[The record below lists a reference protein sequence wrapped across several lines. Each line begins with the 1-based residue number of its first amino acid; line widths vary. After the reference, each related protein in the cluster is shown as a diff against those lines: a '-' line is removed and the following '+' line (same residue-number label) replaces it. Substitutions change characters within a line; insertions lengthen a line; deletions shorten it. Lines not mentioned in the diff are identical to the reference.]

1 MLLVDNP
8 INFEFYFTFDGLI
21 AIHNT
26 DYKIVQD
33 LYNKY
38 YEKYGDK
45 HEYDLYSVNKYPFK
59 DLFKQCTNKK
69 ESAD

>member
-8 INFEFYFTFDGLI
+8 INFEFYLTFDSLI
-21 AIHNT
+21 VIHNT

-33 LYNKY
+33 VYNKY

-45 HEYDLYSVNKYPFK
+45 HEYYLYTVGKYDLKY
-59 DLFKQCTNKK
+59 
-69 ESAD
+69 

>member
-8 INFEFYFTFDGLI
+8 INIEFYFAFDDLI
-21 AIHNT
+21 VIHNT

-33 LYNKY
+33 VYINY

-45 HEYDLYSVNKYPFK
+45 HKYYLYTVGRYKLK
-59 DLFKQCTNKK
+59 
-69 ESAD
+69 

>member
-1 MLLVDNP
+1 MLLIDNL
-8 INFEFYFTFDGLI
+8 INIEFYFTFDDLI
-21 AIHNT
+21 VIHSI

-45 HEYDLYSVNKYPFK
+45 HKYYLYTVVKYK
-59 DLFKQCTNKK
+59 LK
-69 ESAD
+69 